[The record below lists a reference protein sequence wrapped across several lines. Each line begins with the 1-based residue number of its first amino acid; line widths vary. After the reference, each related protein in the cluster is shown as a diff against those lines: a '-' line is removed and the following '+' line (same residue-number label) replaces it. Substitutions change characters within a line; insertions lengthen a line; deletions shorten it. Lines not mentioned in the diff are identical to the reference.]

1 MKMQMEHRKRLQQ
14 IPSSIDNKPP
24 QIFKHLEF
32 KPKTVQIKEG
42 KFHFYNLFAIG
53 RVEMYSLIEKNNKKL
68 MDKMALIIH
77 NKETF
82 CKFRFMCLN
91 LIFRITQSCR
101 VLVCVALRP
110 LLWER
115 K

>member
-1 MKMQMEHRKRLQQ
+1 MQVEHRRRLQQ

-42 KFHFYNLFAIG
+42 KFCFFNLLA
-53 RVEMYSLIEKNNKKL
+53 VSCAEMYSLIEKNNKKL
-68 MDKMALIIH
+68 MDKMAMIIH

-82 CKFRFMCLN
+82 CKFTTL
-91 LIFRITQSCR
+91 
-101 VLVCVALRP
+101 
-110 LLWER
+110 
-115 K
+115 